1 MQGVDYLLGVYL
13 QLTSSNIDDQPEDKT
28 ISVHGPT
35 LRTAFEEAIRQFR
48 AEQQARAEAQGEVAE
63 LKSKLLILQ
72 SEFDS
77 KFPQNATI
85 SLPIPGFLRVKDEDE
100 ISIKSFRPED
110 DDTDETVARKE
121 RERKCLKMEQIIAK
135 VNQKPREEE
144 SKKQE
149 EIKPDVDLSSSDEEQ
164 I

>member
-1 MQGVDYLLGVYL
+1 MQGVDYLLGVYR
-13 QLTSSNIDDQPEDKT
+13 QLTSSNIEDELEDKT

-48 AEQQARAEAQGEVAE
+48 AEQQARVEAQGEVAE

-85 SLPIPGFLRVKDEDE
+85 SLPIPGFLRVRDEDE

-110 DDTDETVARKE
+110 DDTDETVAQKE
-121 RERKCLKMEQIIAK
+121 RERKCLKMKQIIAK
-135 VNQKPREEE
+135 VNKKSSKEE
-144 SKKQE
+144 SQKE
-149 EIKPDVDLSSSDEEQ
+149 EGDNPDVDLSSSDEVH